1 MKRYLDQQI
10 ANDLNKKLVILTG
23 PRQVGKTTLSR
34 QLLTDKDSFQYLNW
48 DISGDR
54 RILQEGSWS
63 RQVPLLIFD
72 EIHKMPNWKIWLKG
86 IADNRL
92 AQISNTNIQAQKIL
106 ITGSARMDTFRQSG
120 ESLAGRYFS
129 WRLHPISVK
138 ELVDFRGMNA
148 DQALNHLLI
157 RGGFPEPCLAETDSD
172 ANRWRQQYFTDL
184 IREDILEFSRIQE
197 VNTMR
202 LFVEMLRD
210 RVGSPLSLASLARD
224 LSVTQPTLK
233 KYLDI
238 LEALFVVFV
247 IHPWHSNV
255 ARSLLKAPK
264 VYFYDNAFVRGGPG
278 IQFENAV
285 ASMLQKHVHFQE
297 DSQGVSSSLHYIRTK
312 DDVEVDFAISEDQA
326 LTHLIECK
334 LSDSSLSSA
343 LLRFSNQFPNAK
355 AVQLV
360 KNIRQEE
367 QRGSIQIAKAAP
379 WLNRLSA

>member
-48 DISGDR
+48 DISSDR
-54 RILQEGSWS
+54 RILQDGSWS
-63 RQVPLLIFD
+63 QEVPLLIFD

-86 IADNRL
+86 IADSRL
-92 AQISNTNIQAQKIL
+92 AQITNTDSQAQKIL
-106 ITGSARMDTFRQSG
+106 IAGSARMDTFRQSG

-138 ELVDFRGMNA
+138 ELVDFGGMNA
-148 DQALNHLLI
+148 DQALDHLLV

-210 RVGSPLSLASLARD
+210 RVGSPLSLALCS
-224 LSVTQPTLK
+224 
-233 KYLDI
+233 
-238 LEALFVVFV
+238 
-247 IHPWHSNV
+247 
-255 ARSLLKAPK
+255 
-264 VYFYDNAFVRGGPG
+264 
-278 IQFENAV
+278 
-285 ASMLQKHVHFQE
+285 
-297 DSQGVSSSLHYIRTK
+297 
-312 DDVEVDFAISEDQA
+312 
-326 LTHLIECK
+326 
-334 LSDSSLSSA
+334 
-343 LLRFSNQFPNAK
+343 
-355 AVQLV
+355 
-360 KNIRQEE
+360 
-367 QRGSIQIAKAAP
+367 
-379 WLNRLSA
+379 

>member
-1 MKRYLDQQI
+1 MI
-10 ANDLNKKLVILTG
+10 
-23 PRQVGKTTLSR
+23 TLSR

-48 DISGDR
+48 DISSDR
-54 RILQEGSWS
+54 RILQDGSWS
-63 RQVPLLIFD
+63 QEVPLLIFD

-86 IADNRL
+86 IADSRL
-92 AQISNTNIQAQKIL
+92 AQIANTDSQAQKIL
-106 ITGSARMDTFRQSG
+106 IAGSVRMDTFRQSG

-129 WRLHPISVK
+129 WCLHPISVK
-138 ELVDFRGMNA
+138 ELVDFGGMNA
-148 DQALNHLLI
+148 DQALDHLLV
-157 RGGFPEPCLAETDSD
+157 RGGFLEPCLAETDSD

-233 KYLDI
+233 RYLDI

-264 VYFYDNAFVRGGPG
+264 VYFMTMLLCVVAQAFNLKTQWHRCYK
-278 IQFENAV
+278 
-285 ASMLQKHVHFQE
+285 SMCIFKKIRKGFLVPYITFAQKMMQRLILQSVKSKH
-297 DSQGVSSSLHYIRTK
+297 
-312 DDVEVDFAISEDQA
+312 
-326 LTHLIECK
+326 
-334 LSDSSLSSA
+334 
-343 LLRFSNQFPNAK
+343 
-355 AVQLV
+355 
-360 KNIRQEE
+360 
-367 QRGSIQIAKAAP
+367 
-379 WLNRLSA
+379 

>member
-10 ANDLNKKLVILTG
+10 ASDLNKKLVILTG

-48 DISGDR
+48 DISSDR

-63 RQVPLLIFD
+63 QQVPLLIFD

-86 IADNRL
+86 IADSRL
-92 AQISNTNIQAQKIL
+92 AQIANTDSQAQKIL

-138 ELVDFRGMNA
+138 ELVDFGGMNA
-148 DQALNHLLI
+148 DQALDHLLI

-238 LEALFVVFV
+238 LEALFIVFV

-264 VYFYDNAFVRGGPG
+264 VYFYDNAFVRGGSG

-285 ASMLQKHVHFQE
+285 ASMLQKHVHFQG
-297 DSQGVSSSLHYIRTK
+297 DSQGVSSGLHYIRTK
-312 DDVEVDFAISEDQA
+312 DDAEVDFAISEEQT

-334 LSDSSLSSA
+334 LSDTSLSSA

-367 QRGSIQIAKAAP
+367 QRGSIQIAKAAS
-379 WLNRLSA
+379 WLSGLSA

>member
-1 MKRYLDQQI
+1 MI
-10 ANDLNKKLVILTG
+10 
-23 PRQVGKTTLSR
+23 TLSR

-48 DISGDR
+48 DISSDR
-54 RILQEGSWS
+54 RILQDGSWS
-63 RQVPLLIFD
+63 QEVPLLIFD

-86 IADNRL
+86 IADSRL
-92 AQISNTNIQAQKIL
+92 AQIANTDSQAQKIL
-106 ITGSARMDTFRQSG
+106 IAGSVRMDTFRQSG

-138 ELVDFRGMNA
+138 ELVDFGGMNA
-148 DQALNHLLI
+148 DQALDHLLV

-224 LSVTQPTLK
+224 LSVTQHTLK
-233 KYLDI
+233 RYLDI

-264 VYFYDNAFVRGGPG
+264 VYFYDNAFCV
-278 IQFENAV
+278 V
-285 ASMLQKHVHFQE
+285 A
-297 DSQGVSSSLHYIRTK
+297 
-312 DDVEVDFAISEDQA
+312 QA
-326 LTHLIECK
+326 FNLKT
-334 LSDSSLSSA
+334 
-343 LLRFSNQFPNAK
+343 
-355 AVQLV
+355 
-360 KNIRQEE
+360 
-367 QRGSIQIAKAAP
+367 
-379 WLNRLSA
+379 

>member
-23 PRQVGKTTLSR
+23 PRQVGKTTLSW
-34 QLLTDKDSFQYLNW
+34 QLLTDRDSFQYLNW

-63 RQVPLLIFD
+63 QQVPLLIFD

-92 AQISNTNIQAQKIL
+92 AQIANTDSQAQKIL
-106 ITGSARMDTFRQSG
+106 ITGRARMDTFRQSG

-138 ELVDFRGMNA
+138 ELVDFGGMNA
-148 DQALNHLLI
+148 DQALDHLLI

-238 LEALFVVFV
+238 LEALFIVFV

-264 VYFYDNAFVRGGPG
+264 VYFYDNAFVRGGSG

-285 ASMLQKHVHFQE
+285 ASMLQKQVHFQE
-297 DSQGVSSSLHYIRTK
+297 DSQGVSSGLHYIRTK
-312 DDVEVDFAISEDQA
+312 DDAEVDFAISEDQA

-334 LSDSSLSSA
+334 LSDSSLSPA
-343 LLRFSNQFPNAK
+343 LLRFSNQFQNAK

-379 WLNRLSA
+379 WLSQLSA

>member
-10 ANDLNKKLVILTG
+10 ANDLDKKLVILTG

-34 QLLTDKDSFQYLNW
+34 QLLTEKNSFQYLNW
-48 DISGDR
+48 DISSDR
-54 RILQEGSWS
+54 RILQDGSWS
-63 RQVPLLIFD
+63 QQVPLLIFD

-86 IADNRL
+86 IADSRL
-92 AQISNTNIQAQKIL
+92 AQIANTNTPAQKIL

-138 ELVDFRGMNA
+138 ELVDFGGMNA
-148 DQALNHLLI
+148 DQALDHLLI

-238 LEALFVVFV
+238 LEALFIVFV

-264 VYFYDNAFVRGGPG
+264 VYFYDNAFVRGGSG

-285 ASMLQKHVHFQE
+285 ASMLQKQVHFQE
-297 DSQGVSSSLHYIRTK
+297 DSQGVSSGLHYIRTK
-312 DDVEVDFAISEDQA
+312 DDAEVDFAISEDQA

-334 LSDSSLSSA
+334 LSDSSLSPA
-343 LLRFSNQFPNAK
+343 LLRFSNQFQNAK

-379 WLNRLSA
+379 WLSGLSA